1 MKRNIH
7 IIWHKN
13 HNDLTSLHRQRRESE
28 IIFKRWSRTGFHLTC
43 SLTSLGEHD
52 TFEKMKLLNLA
63 AKLDVVASLRLKR
76 VKISYRTNQVTLG
89 ERIREKR

>member
-1 MKRNIH
+1 
-7 IIWHKN
+7 
-13 HNDLTSLHRQRRESE
+13 
-28 IIFKRWSRTGFHLTC
+28 
-43 SLTSLGEHD
+43 
-52 TFEKMKLLNLA
+52 MKLLNLA